1 MKVVDVPPSRSKK
14 PACRR
19 AVGVRPLFVLPET
32 SMVKPADVN
41 GGPARTRRRYTQGN
55 TRSKTIELG
64 TLSEVEE
71 DIYHNKDGYEEPKE
85 KTPSAADNNG
95 TVRRPTNGTVR
106 SIARHLSE
114 RQKAERARSAA
125 ATAAALAAAHSDE
138 VRPGVSHED
147 VLTSVKFRALPCIHL
162 DHRAM
167 RCISERTELRAE
179 VEMGRNQDANDGPKT
194 G

>member
-1 MKVVDVPPSRSKK
+1 MSASFR
-14 PACRR
+14 
-19 AVGVRPLFVLPET
+19 RPLVVLPKT

-85 KTPSAADNNG
+85 KTTPAADNNG

-114 RQKAERARSAA
+114 RQKAERARSA

-147 VLTSVKFRALPCIHL
+147 VLTSVKFRALPCIHV
-162 DHRAM
+162 DHRAI
-167 RCISERTELRAE
+167 RCLSERNELRARVSIFYLKKAV
-179 VEMGRNQDANDGPKT
+179 VEYGEHPGEDCGILCST
-194 G
+194 E